1 MHLGAH
7 VDAFR
12 RDLASIAAVGG
23 AEATAVVERLAAAVE
38 SSLRLRVLEILADAA
53 RELEAQLEDAAV
65 EVRLEER
72 EPSLVVVAEDDPAER
87 PADDE
92 LSARI
97 TLRLPEPLK
106 RRVEAAAAD
115 EGLSVN
121 SWLVR
126 ALDRSLDGRRARR
139 LPTRVTGFARS

>member
-1 MHLGAH
+1 MNLGAH

-12 RDLASIAAVGG
+12 RDLTAIAAVGG

-72 EPSLVVVAEDDPAER
+72 EPSLVVVAEEDPAER
-87 PADDE
+87 PADE